1 MGKTHPPLPL
11 CTLIP
16 PQDGLDKKSTGDI
29 TSGFTGYLRRKSSS
43 SGFISLFISRTW
55 GHDKQECLWI
65 VGFLAQQSFSTRW
78 DPTWRLVSGAT
89 HSRANS
95 QHKTI
100 PPYLEGELSDVR
112 ELITFKQAS
121 DGVLE
126 GRVSDALNQ
135 VGHFALKILVW
146 LGHQN
151 RFMEN
156 HTERL
161 RSKRA
166 AQYLTST
173 NGTIFLTEQSLQ
185 TYDQTIFTNRWFLL
199 VFDYESDINMWFG
212 KEMQNSMLLIESP
225 SMSSKS
231 TSIQLIW
238 FFLECVIVLH
248 CWTRV
253 SRASRSAPCKEVLS
267 LGQQVLID
275 RAS

>member
-1 MGKTHPPLPL
+1 M
-11 CTLIP
+11 
-16 PQDGLDKKSTGDI
+16 
-29 TSGFTGYLRRKSSS
+29 
-43 SGFISLFISRTW
+43 
-55 GHDKQECLWI
+55 
-65 VGFLAQQSFSTRW
+65 
-78 DPTWRLVSGAT
+78 
-89 HSRANS
+89 
-95 QHKTI
+95 
-100 PPYLEGELSDVR
+100 SDVR

-173 NGTIFLTEQSLQ
+173 NGTILLTEQSLQ

-231 TSIQLIW
+231 TSIQLI
-238 FFLECVIVLH
+238 
-248 CWTRV
+248 
-253 SRASRSAPCKEVLS
+253 
-267 LGQQVLID
+267 
-275 RAS
+275 